1 VERVGDLVE
10 ERLELGA
17 AELSLLRPV
26 DPEALLDEEAF
37 EREEFLPYWAE
48 IWPSGVTLARL
59 VATREVTGQRVLELG
74 CGLGLPSLAAAAG
87 GASVL
92 ATDWAPDAIRLLQE
106 NARRNNLTLGVEV
119 VNWARPG
126 QRLAGTWDLVLAA
139 DVLYERRD
147 TAPLVELLSQLQA
160 REVVIADPGRP
171 ASHEFLASARERFDV
186 ESRLE
191 LDPRVELHALR
202 PRGSLRAGRTAYS
215 AT

>member
-1 VERVGDLVE
+1 MERVGDLVE

-17 AELSLLRPV
+17 ARLSLLRPV

-48 IWPSGVTLARL
+48 VWPSGVTLARF
-59 VATREVTGQRVLELG
+59 VGTRDVTGQRVLELG
-74 CGLGLPSLAAAAG
+74 CGLGLPSLAAAAR
-87 GASVL
+87 GARVL

-106 NARRNNLTLGVEV
+106 NARRNGLTLGAEV

-171 ASHEFLASARERFDV
+171 ASHEFLARVREKFDV

-191 LDPRVELHALR
+191 RDPRVELHALR
-202 PRGSLRAGRTAYS
+202 PRG
-215 AT
+215 